1 MNIYRMQ
8 KGTRRQRGM
17 SLLETLIALV
27 VFSVGSIGVAS
38 MMITSMRNNDATL
51 LRTNSTMLAL
61 ELYEQILANLPA
73 AEAGNYNLA
82 MGAGLPTTALDCAAT
97 SATCTPAQIAEWDLA
112 LWSARLTQ
120 ILAAGADA
128 AVSVSTA
135 TDPMTIQIQVLYDE
149 LLETAGTT
157 TESFT
162 FRARQ

>member
-1 MNIYRMQ
+1 MKRNHTQ
-8 KGTRRQRGM
+8 ASAGRQRGM
-17 SLLETLIALV
+17 SLIETLIAVV

-51 LRTNSTMLAL
+51 QRTNSTMLAV
-61 ELYEQILANLPA
+61 EIYEQMLANLPA
-73 AEAGNYNLA
+73 AEAGSYNLA
-82 MGAGLPTTALDCAAT
+82 MDASLPTTTLDCAAAG
-97 SATCTPAQIAEWDLA
+97 STCSPAQIAEWDLA

-120 ILAAGADA
+120 ILAGADA
-128 AVSVSTA
+128 AISVNTA
-135 TDPMTIQIQVLYDE
+135 TDPLTIQIQVRYDE